1 MGHPERYEWSEPASV
16 EAIGEPAPT
25 GSGWTDLI
33 SMEGHWSHADLW
45 FDGPAG
51 YLGSA
56 FRIIGRVAGIWA
68 QLWAGIIGAPPFP
81 LLAPGANE
89 RTGLLATIRGM
100 PCDALLVQARNPG
113 PGVALGTAR
122 WRLHAWGR
130 EAAAQSTAAG
140 GAVPAIWT
148 AAHDPAA
155 PSPVY
160 VASAAPCIIN
170 CAFARNDSGGLRW
183 FQIHDLAAAPLAGAV
198 PVLPALPIPDGQ
210 PGSISCDALQLAAGC
225 VLASSLTAAT
235 YTADAGAGMD
245 MGALIQ

>member
-16 EAIGEPAPT
+16 EAENAPAPI
-25 GSGWTDLI
+25 GAGWTDMV

-45 FDGPAG
+45 FDGPVA
-51 YLGSA
+51 YLGAA

-68 QLWAGIIGAPPFP
+68 ELWAGIIGAPPFP
-81 LLAPGANE
+81 LLAPGPGE

-100 PCDALLVQARNPG
+100 PCDAFTVQVRNPAA
-113 PGVALGTAR
+113 ALGRAR

-140 GAVPAIWT
+140 GAVPSIWLSS
-148 AAHDPAA
+148 HDPTP
-155 PSPVY
+155 PSPVWI
-160 VASAAPCIIN
+160 ASAAPCVLN
-170 CAFARNDSGGLRW
+170 CAFARNDAGGLRW
-183 FQIHDLAAAPLAGAV
+183 FQIHDLAVAPGAGAV
-198 PVLPALPIPDGQ
+198 PILPSLPIPDGQ
-210 PGSISCDALQLAAGC
+210 PGSIACDAMRLSVGC

-245 MGALIQ
+245 MGATLQ